1 MGLTLALYVV
11 YLHNVLGFS
20 IGFSTLLLAGA
31 SLAGLVTT
39 PVWGTMT
46 DRFGPVKVLLVA
58 GLTDAGALVYWA
70 YIHSEASAIIGVL
83 LLAVFGGAGWGP
95 GSTLL
100 VRLVAPEHRQRAYG
114 FNFMLVNFGM
124 GFGGLVSA
132 SVVDLH
138 HPLTFRWLYIGN
150 AAVSVASGIFFVS
163 LWKYGTV
170 DHDRSCTTDARTRS
184 DGWRV
189 VLGDRRLVLFVV
201 SSLILMLGGYSA
213 IDAGLSLFVV
223 NNLHMSVHVIG
234 LFLFVNT

>member
-70 YIHSEASAIIGVL
+70 YIHSEASAIIGAL

-138 HPLTFRWLYIGN
+138 HPLSFRWLYLGN
-150 AAVSVASGIFFVS
+150 AVVSLAAGGFYVT
-163 LWKYGTV
+163 LWKYGHV
-170 DHDRSCTTDARTRS
+170 SAEERAEHSHDARRE
-184 DGWRV
+184 G
-189 VLGDRRLVLFVV
+189 
-201 SSLILMLGGYSA
+201 
-213 IDAGLSLFVV
+213 
-223 NNLHMSVHVIG
+223 
-234 LFLFVNT
+234 